1 MLGSQV
7 PAGFFAKTIPAG
19 VAVFA
24 NQRFWIGPAVGAQIF
39 RWKKGIM
46 FFLRSIQFFFPLS
59 FSIIYSFIAD
69 MIIVG
74 GRKLFFYNEPMS
86 SSSTPSSKNNT
97 VHRAGA
103 TEGGPPWNI

>member
-1 MLGSQV
+1 MEKGHY
-7 PAGFFAKTIPAG
+7 
-19 VAVFA
+19 VF
-24 NQRFWIGPAVGAQIF
+24 P
-39 RWKKGIM
+39 
-46 FFLRSIQFFFPLS
+46 SISLVFFPLS

-74 GRKLFFYNEPMS
+74 GRKLFFHNEPMS